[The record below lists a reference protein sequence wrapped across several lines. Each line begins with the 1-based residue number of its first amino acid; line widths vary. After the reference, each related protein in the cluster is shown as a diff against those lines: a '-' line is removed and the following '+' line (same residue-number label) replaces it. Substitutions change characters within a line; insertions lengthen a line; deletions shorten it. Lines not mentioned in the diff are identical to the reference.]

1 MHVLILSQIFPP
13 DLGGSATRAYNVAKG
28 LLTHNV
34 NVTVIAGFP
43 HYPTGNVPKHLR
55 RKALAVEYLDC
66 MKVIRTYMPPIPA
79 KEFINRIVLFISF
92 MLSSLFPFFLVKKID
107 CIFASNPQVLS
118 MYPAL
123 IYKFFHRCPVV
134 LNVDD
139 LWPEDIEPEITRSSM
154 IRKLGEILAKISYIT
169 ADAIT
174 PISPG
179 YIRVIK
185 GKYGI
190 PESKIH
196 VVRGGVD
203 ISKFKPMPSKNNG
216 KFTVLYSGAFSVA
229 YDFDQVLK
237 VAKILENYEDV
248 EIVLQGEGELLNYVK
263 QRVAEMKLKDVRII
277 DKILSRE
284 EVAKLTG
291 EADALLLPLRDFGR
305 PYLGISSKLYEYQAV
320 SKPIICCVEGQPAEY
335 VEETCSGIVV
345 KPGDYEALAR
355 AVLYLKNN
363 PDLARELGN
372 SGRRYVESN
381 LSIEKIGKEIMAV
394 FTRVLRQPQ
403 VHVRIGKN

>member
-1 MHVLILSQIFPP
+1 MRVLILSQIFPP

-28 LLTHNV
+28 LLGHNV

-43 HYPTGNVPKHLR
+43 HYPTGNVPRHLR
-55 RKALAVEYLDC
+55 KKALAIEYFDGI
-66 MKVIRTYMPPIPA
+66 KVIRTYMPPIPT
-79 KEFINRIVLFISF
+79 KGFVNRIILFTSF
-92 MLSSLFPFFLVKKID
+92 MLSSLFPFFLVRRID
-107 CIFASNPQVLS
+107 CIFSSNPQVLS
-118 MYPAL
+118 IYPSL
-123 IYKFFHRCPVV
+123 IYKFFHKCPVV

-139 LWPEDIEPEITRSSM
+139 LWPEDIEPEITRSSL
-154 IRKLGEILAKISYIT
+154 IRRLGEVLAKIAYIM

-179 YIRVIK
+179 YTKVIN

-196 VVRGGVD
+196 VVRSGVD
-203 ISKFKPMPSKNNG
+203 TSKFKPMPSKNDG

-237 VAKILENYEDV
+237 AAKILEKHEDV
-248 EIVLQGEGELLNYVK
+248 EIILQGGGELLNYVK
-263 QRVAEMKLKDVRII
+263 QRVAEMKLKNVKII

-284 EVAKLTG
+284 NVAKLMS

-320 SKPIICCVEGQPAEY
+320 GKPIICCADGQPAEY
-335 VEETCSGIVV
+335 VKETRSGIVV
-345 KPGDYEALAR
+345 KPGSYNALAK
-355 AVLYLKNN
+355 AILYLKDN
-363 PDLARELGN
+363 PDLAKELGAY
-372 SGRRYVESN
+372 GRRYVEYN
-381 LSIEKIGKEIMAV
+381 LSIERIGKETIAV
-394 FTRVLRQPQ
+394 FNEVLKRSYE
-403 VHVRIGKN
+403 

>member
-1 MHVLILSQIFPP
+1 
-13 DLGGSATRAYNVAKG
+13 
-28 LLTHNV
+28 V

-55 RKALAVEYLDC
+55 RKALVIEYFEG

-79 KEFINRIVLFISF
+79 KGFINRIVLFISF
-92 MLSSLFPFFLVKKID
+92 MLSSLFPFFLVRKID

-139 LWPEDIEPEITRSSM
+139 LWPEDIEPEITRSSV

-203 ISKFKPMPSKNNG
+203 ISKFKLMPSKNNG

-237 VAKILENYEDV
+237 AAKILESHEDV
-248 EIVLQGEGELLNYVK
+248 EMVLQGGGELLNYVK
-263 QRVAEMKLKDVRII
+263 RRVAEMKLKNVRII

-291 EADALLLPLRDFGR
+291 EANALLLPLRDFGR

-320 SKPIICCVEGQPAEY
+320 GKPIICCAEGQPAEY
-335 VEETCSGIVV
+335 VKETNSGIVV
-345 KPGDYEALAR
+345 KPGDYKTLAK
-355 AVLYLKNN
+355 AILHLKENSEV
-363 PDLARELGN
+363 ARKFGE
-372 SGRRYVESN
+372 SGRRYVENN
-381 LSIEKIGKEIMAV
+381 LSIENIGKEMKTV
-394 FTRVLRQPQ
+394 FNKVL
-403 VHVRIGKN
+403 KELSFM

>member
-1 MHVLILSQIFPP
+1 MNVLIFSQIFPP

-28 LLTHNV
+28 LLAHNV

-55 RKALAVEYLDC
+55 KKALAIEYFDG
-66 MKVIRTYMPPIPA
+66 MKVIRTYMPPIPT
-79 KEFINRIVLFISF
+79 KGFINRIILFTSF
-92 MLSSLFPFFLVKKID
+92 MLSSLFPFFLVRRID

-118 MYPAL
+118 IYPAL

-139 LWPEDIEPEITRSSM
+139 LWPEDIEPEITQSSL
-154 IRKLGEILAKISYIT
+154 IRRLGEVLAKIAYVM

-179 YIRVIK
+179 YVKVIN

-203 ISKFKPMPSKNNG
+203 ISKFKPMPSKNDG

-237 VAKILENYEDV
+237 AAKILEKYEDI
-248 EIVLQGEGELLNYVK
+248 EIILQGGGELLNYVK
-263 QRVAEMKLKDVRII
+263 QRVAEMKLKNVKII
-277 DKILSRE
+277 DKILGRGD
-284 EVAKLTG
+284 VAKLMS

-320 SKPIICCVEGQPAEY
+320 GKPIICCADGQPAEY
-335 VEETCSGIVV
+335 IKETKSGIVV
-345 KPGDYEALAR
+345 KPRDYEALAK
-355 AVLYLKNN
+355 AVFYLKNN
-363 PDLARELGN
+363 PNLARELGDY
-372 SGRRYVESN
+372 GRRYVENN
-381 LSIEKIGKEIMAV
+381 LSIEKIGEKIM
-394 FTRVLRQPQ
+394 VLFNK
-403 VHVRIGKN
+403 VLKK

>member
-1 MHVLILSQIFPP
+1 MNVLIFSQIFPP

-28 LLTHNV
+28 LLAHNV

-43 HYPTGNVPKHLR
+43 HYPTGNVPRHLR
-55 RKALAVEYLDC
+55 KKALAIEYFDG

-79 KEFINRIVLFISF
+79 KGFINRIILFTSF
-92 MLSSLFPFFLVKKID
+92 MLSSLFPFFLVRRID
-107 CIFASNPQVLS
+107 CIFVANPQILS
-118 MYPAL
+118 IYPAL

-139 LWPEDIEPEITRSSM
+139 LWPEDIEPEITRSSL
-154 IRKLGEILAKISYIT
+154 IRRLGEVLAKIAYVI

-179 YIRVIK
+179 YTKVIN

-203 ISKFKPMPSKNNG
+203 TSKFKPMPSKNDE

-237 VAKILENYEDV
+237 AAKILEKYEDV
-248 EIVLQGEGELLNYVK
+248 EIILQGGGELLHHVK
-263 QRVAEMKLKDVRII
+263 QRVAEMKLKNVKII
-277 DKILSRE
+277 DKILSRQD
-284 EVAKLTG
+284 VAKLMS

-320 SKPIICCVEGQPAEY
+320 GKPIICCANGQPAEY
-335 VEETCSGIVV
+335 VNETKSGIVV
-345 KPGDYEALAR
+345 KPGDYKALVNAI
-355 AVLYLKNN
+355 LYLKDNSEI
-363 PDLARELGN
+363 AEKLGT
-372 SGRRYVESN
+372 SGRNYVVEK
-381 LSIEKIGKEIMAV
+381 LSIESIGREMLNV
-394 FTRVLRQPQ
+394 FQQ
-403 VHVRIGKN
+403 IVREV

>member
-1 MHVLILSQIFPP
+1 MHILILSQIFPP

-28 LLTHNV
+28 LLAHNV

-43 HYPTGNVPKHLR
+43 HYPTGNVPRHLR
-55 RKALAVEYLDC
+55 KKALVIEYFDG
-66 MKVIRTYMPPIPA
+66 MKVIRTYMPPIPT
-79 KEFINRIVLFISF
+79 KGFINRIILFTSF
-92 MLSSLFPFFLVKKID
+92 MLSSLFPFFLVRRID
-107 CIFASNPQVLS
+107 RIFTSNPQVLS
-118 MYPAL
+118 IYPAL

-139 LWPEDIEPEITRSSM
+139 LWPEDIEPEITLSSM
-154 IRKLGEILAKISYIT
+154 IRKLGEVLAKIAYVM

-203 ISKFKPMPSKNNG
+203 ISKFKLMPSKNNG

-237 VAKILENYEDV
+237 AAKILESHEDV
-248 EIVLQGEGELLNYVK
+248 EIALQGGGELLNYVE
-263 QRVAEMKLKDVRII
+263 QRIVEMKLKNVRII

-284 EVAKLTG
+284 EVAKLLS
-291 EADALLLPLRDFGR
+291 EADALILPLRDFGR

-320 SKPIICCVEGQPAEY
+320 GKPIICCAEGQPAEY
-335 VEETCSGIVV
+335 VKETRSGVV
-345 KPGDYEALAR
+345 IKPGDYEALAK
-355 AVLYLKNN
+355 AVLYLKDNS
-363 PDLARELGN
+363 DLARELGD
-372 SGRRYVESN
+372 SGRRYVVKN
-381 LSIEKIGKEIMAV
+381 LSIKSIGQEMV
-394 FTRVLRQPQ
+394 NVLQQ
-403 VHVRIGKN
+403 VIKGV